1 MAGYTRQTTFTTGNT
16 IEVADFNNEYNQLLA
31 AFVNTTGHKHDGTAA
46 EGPVISVLGDS
57 GVVTPLNKIVVDTA
71 SNHLEFYVDV
81 SSAAVQQLRIQDG
94 AIVPIL
100 DNDIDVG
107 TNLLEFKDAYFD
119 GTVNL
124 DTLVIGSSTGVTSVD
139 TDITAV
145 SASDDTLA
153 SAKAI
158 KTYVDAQV
166 TASDLDFSG
175 DSGGAQAVD
184 LDSQSLTLTGGTGID
199 TTGSAQTMT
208 FAIDSTVATLTGSQT
223 LTNKILTSPAINTP
237 TGDVAT
243 ITGSQTLTNKILTSP
258 TLTSPVINTAI
269 SGTAFK
275 DEDTMSSDSA
285 TAVASQQSIKAYV
298 DAVPIGDITSVVAGT
313 GLTGGGT
320 SGDVTLN
327 VIGGTGIDA
336 NADDIAID
344 SSVVTLTGTQ
354 ALSAKTLTSPVLN
367 GTLSGTAFLDED
379 TLSSDSAIAV
389 ASQQSVKAYVDSQV
403 SSVTPSSTTTFTN
416 KTIDAN
422 GTGNS
427 ITNLEV
433 ADLASGVLDTDLT
446 AVAATD
452 TTIASAKAIKTYVD
466 AQEHAV
472 TPSSVTTFTNKT
484 IDVDATGNS
493 ITNLANANIK
503 ASAAIDASKIA
514 DGSVSSAE
522 FQRLDGLT
530 SDIQTQLDLKA
541 ALASPDLTGNPTAPT
556 QSASDNST
564 KLATTAYV
572 DGQVATENEL
582 SELNDVTIAG
592 IADANYLMYDNS
604 ASVWKNKAISGAIT
618 SDNLGVTTLSALI
631 DATKIADGTVTNAE
645 FQYINTLSSNAQ
657 TQIDTKAT
665 AGFAV
670 AMAIAL

>member
-1 MAGYTRQTTFTTGNT
+1 MAGYVRQSSAEIADALT
-16 IEVADFNNEYNQLLA
+16 IEAVDLNNEFNDLVA
-31 AFVNTTGHKHDGTAA
+31 AFSNTSGHKHDGTAA

-57 GVVTPLNKIVVDTA
+57 GVATPLNKILVDTA
-71 SNHLEFYVDV
+71 NKHIEFYTDV
-81 SSAAVQQLRIQDG
+81 SSAAVQQVRIQDG

-100 DNDIDVG
+100 TNDIDLG
-107 TNLLEFKDAYFD
+107 TASLEFKDIHID
-119 GTVNL
+119 GTASI

-139 TDITAV
+139 TDLTSA

-158 KTYVDAQV
+158 KTYVDSV
-166 TASDLDFSG
+166 PVGDLTAIVAGSG
-175 DSGGAQAVD
+175 LTGTSLSGPIP
-184 LDSQSLTLTGGTGID
+184 TLNVIGGTGITANAD
-199 TTGSAQTMT
+199 DI
-208 FAIDSTVATLTGSQT
+208 AIDATVTTLTGSQT
-223 LTNKILTSPAINTP
+223 LTNKTLTTPIISSISNT
-237 TGDVAT
+237 GT
-243 ITGSQTLTNKILTSP
+243 ITLPTSTDTLVGKATTDTLTNK
-258 TLTSPVINTAI
+258 TLTSPVLNTTI

-298 DAVPIGDITSVVAGT
+298 DAKPIGDITSVVAGT

-320 SGDVTLN
+320 TGDVTLN
-327 VIGGTGIDA
+327 VIGGTGITA

-367 GTLSGTAFLDED
+367 GTLSGTAFLDDD
-379 TLSSDSAIAV
+379 TLADDSAIAV
-389 ASQQSVKAYVDSQV
+389 ASQQSIKAYVDSQAH
-403 SSVTPSSTTTFTN
+403 SVTPSSTTTFTN
-416 KTIDAN
+416 KTIDAD
-422 GTGNS
+422 GTGNNIS
-427 ITNLEV
+427 NIDN
-433 ADLASGVLDTDLT
+433 AD
-446 AVAATD
+446 
-452 TTIASAKAIKTYVD
+452 
-466 AQEHAV
+466 
-472 TPSSVTTFTNKT
+472 
-484 IDVDATGNS
+484 
-493 ITNLANANIK
+493 IK
-503 ASAAIDASKIA
+503 AAAAIDATKIA
-514 DGSVSSAE
+514 DGSVSDTE

-541 ALASPDLTGNPTAPT
+541 TLASPDFTGNPTAPT

-592 IADANYLMYDNS
+592 IADANYLIYDNA
-604 ASVWKNKAISGAIT
+604 ASVWKNKAISGAFT

-631 DATKIADGTVTNAE
+631 DATKIADGTVTSTE
-645 FQYINTLSSNAQ
+645 FQYINTLASNAQ
-657 TQIDTKAT
+657 DQIDTKAS

>member
-1 MAGYTRQTTFTTGNT
+1 MAGYVRQSSAEIADALT
-16 IEVADFNNEYNQLLA
+16 IEAVDLNNEFNDLVA
-31 AFVNTTGHKHDGTAA
+31 AFSNTSGHKHDGTAA
-46 EGPVISVLGDS
+46 EGPVIAVLGDS
-57 GVVTPLNKIVVDTA
+57 GVATPLNKILVDTA
-71 SNHLEFYVDV
+71 NKHLEFYTDV
-81 SSAAVQQLRIQDG
+81 GSAAVQQLRIQDG

-107 TNLLEFKDAYFD
+107 TNLLEFKDAFFD

-124 DTLVIGSSTGVTSVD
+124 DTLVIGTSTGVTSVD
-139 TDITAV
+139 TDLT
-145 SASDDTLA
+145 SASSSDDTLA

-158 KTYVDAQV
+158 KTYVDSV
-166 TASDLDFSG
+166 PVGDLTAIVAG
-175 DSGGAQAVD
+175 TG
-184 LDSQSLTLTGGTGID
+184 LTGTSLSGPIPTLNAIGGNGLTANADALVID
-199 TTGSAQTMT
+199 T
-208 FAIDSTVATLTGSQT
+208 AITVDKTTAQT
-223 LTNKILTSPAINTP
+223 LTNKTLTTPIISSISNT
-237 TGDVAT
+237 GT
-243 ITGSQTLTNKILTSP
+243 ITLPTSTDTLVGKATTDTLTNK
-258 TLTSPVINTAI
+258 TLTSPVLNTTI

-298 DAVPIGDITSVVAGT
+298 DAKPIGDITSVVAGT

-320 SGDVTLN
+320 TGDVTLN
-327 VIGGTGIDA
+327 VIGGTGITA

-367 GTLSGTAFLDED
+367 GTLSGTAFLDDD
-379 TLSSDSAIAV
+379 TLADDSAIAV
-389 ASQQSVKAYVDSQV
+389 ASQQSIKAYVDSQAH
-403 SSVTPSSTTTFTN
+403 SVTPSSTTTFTN
-416 KTIDAN
+416 KTIDAD
-422 GTGNS
+422 GTGNNIS
-427 ITNLEV
+427 NIDN
-433 ADLASGVLDTDLT
+433 AD
-446 AVAATD
+446 
-452 TTIASAKAIKTYVD
+452 
-466 AQEHAV
+466 
-472 TPSSVTTFTNKT
+472 
-484 IDVDATGNS
+484 
-493 ITNLANANIK
+493 IK
-503 ASAAIDASKIA
+503 AAAAIDATKIA
-514 DGSVSSAE
+514 DGSVSDTE

-592 IADANYLMYDNS
+592 IADANYLIYDDA
-604 ASVWKNKAISGAIT
+604 ASVWKNKAISGAFT
-618 SDNLGVTTLSALI
+618 STKAGVTTLSASI
-631 DATKIADGTVTNAE
+631 DATKIADGTVTSTE
-645 FQYINTLSSNAQ
+645 FQYINTLASNAQ
-657 TQIDTKAT
+657 DQIDTKAS

>member
-16 IEVADFNNEYNQLLA
+16 IEVADFNNEFNQLLA
-31 AFVNTTGHKHDGTAA
+31 AFNNTTGHKHDGTAA
-46 EGPVISVLGDS
+46 EGPVINLIGDTLA
-57 GVVTPLNKIVVDTA
+57 TPLNKILVDTA

-100 DNDIDVG
+100 DNDIDLG
-107 TNLLEFKDAYFD
+107 TGSLEFKDAYFD

-124 DTLVIGSSTGVTSVD
+124 DTLVIGTSTGVTSVD
-139 TDITAV
+139 TDLTSV

-158 KTYVDAQV
+158 KAYVDAV
-166 TASDLDFSG
+166 PVGDITSIVAGTGLTGTDLSG
-175 DSGGAQAVD
+175 PIP
-184 LDSQSLTLTGGTGID
+184 TLNVIGGTGITANAD
-199 TTGSAQTMT
+199 DI
-208 FAIDSTVATLTGSQT
+208 AIDATVTTLTGSQILTNKTLTAPVIATISNTGTITLPTSTDTLVGKATTDT
-223 LTNKILTSPAINTP
+223 LTNKTLTTPIISSISNT
-237 TGDVAT
+237 GT
-243 ITGSQTLTNKILTSP
+243 ITLPTSTDTLVGKATTDTLTNK
-258 TLTSPVINTAI
+258 TLTSPVLNTAI

-275 DEDTMSSDSA
+275 DEDNFSSDSA
-285 TAVASQQSIKAYV
+285 TAVASQQSIKAYIATQV
-298 DAVPIGDITSVVAGT
+298 STGDITAVTAGT

-327 VIGGTGIDA
+327 VIGGTGITA

-344 SSVVTLTGTQ
+344 STVATLTGTQ
-354 ALSAKTLTSPVLN
+354 VLSAKTLTSPVLN

-389 ASQQSVKAYVDSQV
+389 ASQQSIKAYVDAQSH
-403 SSVTPSSTTTFTN
+403 STVT
-416 KTIDAN
+416 
-422 GTGNS
+422 
-427 ITNLEV
+427 
-433 ADLASGVLDTDLT
+433 AD
-446 AVAATD
+446 
-452 TTIASAKAIKTYVD
+452 
-466 AQEHAV
+466 
-472 TPSSVTTFTNKT
+472 SVTTFTNKT
-484 IDVDATGNS
+484 IDEDATGNA
-493 ITNLANANIK
+493 ITNLANASIK
-503 ASAAIDASKIA
+503 AAAAIDATKIA
-514 DGSVSSAE
+514 DGTVTSTE
-522 FQRLDGLT
+522 FQYINSL
-530 SDIQTQLDLKA
+530 SSNAQSQIDLKA
-541 ALASPDLTGNPTAPT
+541 ALASPALTGDPTAPT

-582 SELNDVTIAG
+582 SELNDVTIAA
-592 IADANYLMYDNS
+592 IADANYLIYDDA
-604 ASVWKNKAISGAIT
+604 ASVWKNQAISGAFT
-618 SDNLGVTTLSALI
+618 STKAGVTTLSASI
-631 DATKIADGTVTNAE
+631 DATKIADGTVTSTE